1 MKIWIANFVARYY
14 NYQTI
19 ESIKDGLE
27 RLFRNGVIDR
37 NEELLCSR
45 LTGEDRELFVEY
57 VRVSNK
63 TYGAFEE
70 ESFVAGFRMGARFA
84 RDALAE

>member
-1 MKIWIANFVARYY
+1 MSNIIRELFFGKIDP
-14 NYQTI
+14 Q
-19 ESIKDGLE
+19 LE
-27 RLFRNGVIDR
+27 IRPAVEDNKKNLEIIDR

>member
-1 MKIWIANFVARYY
+1 MSNIIRELFFGKIEP
-14 NYQTI
+14 Q
-19 ESIKDGLE
+19 LE
-27 RLFRNGVIDR
+27 IRPAVEDNKKNLEIIDR
-37 NEELLCSR
+37 NEELLRSR

-57 VRVSNK
+57 VRASNK